1 MKKIASLF
9 LILSLL
15 LAVPALAE
23 QDLTG
28 RPVADGVVAAVKFV
42 DVTAPY
48 SGTLTSF
55 DVSSGDTVTAGEVL
69 MGYVTT
75 DVYATEDGVV
85 KAIFAGE
92 GADATAAMARY
103 GAVMAMEPKVIYQVD
118 ATTDG
123 AYNDAENKLLHLG
136 ETLYFKTSG
145 NNGAEGSGRVVS
157 VTDQAYRVDVLTGD
171 FDKDDTVTIYRR
183 DNYVAKSAVG
193 KGTIVRREPLLL
205 SGAGRVSKTDV
216 AEGDSVVSGQKLFS
230 LVSADAAPDAYQSD
244 VQSPAPGVVE
254 KVLVAPGQQVWKGQ
268 VLLRVD
274 LTDTL
279 EAQADVDEV
288 DLGTLKV
295 GDLVPVT
302 LDMDKQNVLIA
313 TVTQISAL
321 GVSKQNAAYFTVHAT
336 LPAGSAM
343 LGASASMY
351 LPQK

>member
-1 MKKIASLF
+1 MF
-9 LILSLL
+9 
-15 LAVPALAE
+15 
-23 QDLTG
+23 
-28 RPVADGVVAAVKFV
+28 F
-42 DVTAPY
+42 
-48 SGTLTSF
+48 
-55 DVSSGDTVTAGEVL
+55 
-69 MGYVTT
+69 
-75 DVYATEDGVV
+75 ATEDGVV

-103 GAVMAMEPKVIYQVD
+103 GAVLAMEPKVIYRVD

-123 AYNDAENKLLHLG
+123 AYNDTENKLLHLG

-145 NNGAEGSGRVVS
+145 NSGAEGTGRVVS
-157 VTDQAYRVDVLTGD
+157 VTDQAYLVDVLSGD
-171 FDKDDTVTIYRR
+171 FDKDDSVTLYRR
-183 DNYVAKSAVG
+183 DNYVGKSAVG
-193 KGTIVRREPLLL
+193 KGKIVRREPLLL
-205 SGAGRVSKTDV
+205 SGAGRVAKTYV

-244 VQSPAPGVVE
+244 VKSSATGVVE
-254 KVLVAPGQQVWKGQ
+254 RVLAAPGQQVWKGQ
-268 VLLRVD
+268 VLLRID
-274 LTDTL
+274 LIDTM
-279 EAQADVDEV
+279 EVQADVDEV

-336 LPAGSAM
+336 LPVGSAM